1 MQKDSLSIILGNVD
15 SAVIIISG
23 EVSHVSMETHAVVKA
38 TLVRFTA
45 EVARLEYKYKVN
57 LKFDSLFCLLRDSM
71 NNFNFQKLLT
81 LSMSCERLRGRKSS
95 GSRIKLGRKV
105 AFA

>member
-23 EVSHVSMETHAVVKA
+23 EVSHVSVETHAVVKA

-45 EVARLEYKYKVN
+45 EVARLEYKYNVN

-71 NNFNFQKLLT
+71 NNFNFQKC
-81 LSMSCERLRGRKSS
+81 SPSQCPANDYVA
-95 GSRIKLGRKV
+95 GSRRALV
-105 AFA
+105 